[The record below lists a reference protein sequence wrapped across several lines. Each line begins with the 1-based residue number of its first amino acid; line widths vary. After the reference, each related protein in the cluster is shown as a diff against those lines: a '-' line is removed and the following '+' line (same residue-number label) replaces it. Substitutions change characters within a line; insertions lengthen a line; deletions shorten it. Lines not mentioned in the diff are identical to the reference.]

1 MNTRLYVGN
10 LSYDTTEDKLRQL
23 FTEAG
28 PVQSVS
34 LPTDRMTGRPRGFGF
49 VEMETGA
56 DAAKA
61 VSMLNGRTIDDREI
75 KVNEAK
81 PQESRSGSS
90 GGNRSFGRSRG
101 Y

>member
-1 MNTRLYVGN
+1 
-10 LSYDTTEDKLRQL
+10 
-23 FTEAG
+23 
-28 PVQSVS
+28 
-34 LPTDRMTGRPRGFGF
+34 MTGRPRGFGF